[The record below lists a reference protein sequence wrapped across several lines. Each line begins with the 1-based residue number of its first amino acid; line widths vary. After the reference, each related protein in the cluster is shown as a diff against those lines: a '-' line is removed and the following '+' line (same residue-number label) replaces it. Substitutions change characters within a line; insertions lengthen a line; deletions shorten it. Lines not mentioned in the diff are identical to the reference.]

1 MVITGFFISYIK
13 DVSTLSHHTDSP
25 ATMKAALL
33 ASALLALAAGPSLFH
48 VFSNS
53 HTLPPYIPTL
63 PPGLDIEWV
72 ITGKEVVA
80 CVAPGEV
87 VNFNWEGPWHNVVE
101 MGDDVASYADCILD
115 ADQTEAV
122 EGPWST
128 TLAEEGLFLFVCGV
142 KTHCSEGL
150 QKAEITVS
158 SSC

>member
-1 MVITGFFISYIK
+1 MGTYIK

-25 ATMKAALL
+25 ATMKATLL
-33 ASALLALAAGPSLFH
+33 ASALLALAA
-48 VFSNS
+48 
-53 HTLPPYIPTL
+53 
-63 PPGLDIEWV
+63 GLDIEWV

-158 SSC
+158 SNC